1 MIYSSTWLKRSFF
14 AHMSVYYFVAVFF
27 FGIMQQQK
35 MPPLPVFLMQISA
48 VVLTVMFSYLYS
60 RKSIAVTCSVVFLF
74 QLFASLALR
83 MFNYDFFH
91 NPLGYN
97 PADAEWYDQMATQF
111 YRGSVRELTMF
122 LDSAEILLDDRG
134 FNYLL
139 FYIYKIAGTPARG
152 VNLATFFNVVIVTGS
167 AYFLYK
173 AATTIMED
181 KYAELVAFVWGTQ
194 LYAVYTA
201 AAGLKENVM
210 VFFVVAALYFIARLW
225 HEYSLLNVVMAVL
238 LSMFALL
245 FRMALFYML
254 VASLLT
260 VTAIKFPFIRKYLV
274 FFIVVGVIFTLVYFR
289 LAMSE
294 MVEIR
299 GNAIDQETY
308 EGMVANKMERSGP
321 FSTMVSYI
329 SALIGPFPNIVS
341 YGEKANYITLFSFSS
356 FCKTFYAMYFLY
368 SIYLL
373 FKNKVVQLLPF
384 LVFWAFD
391 ILMLIVTYY
400 TLHDRYH
407 WPHVPIVILLSV
419 WGAVQWS
426 KSKPKN
432 ATMMRRL
439 YVIILFIILIA
450 FNYR

>member
-14 AHMSVYYFVAVFF
+14 AHMSLYYFVAVFF
-27 FGIMQQQK
+27 FGIMQQHK
-35 MPPLPVFLMQISA
+35 MPPMPVFLMQISA
-48 VVLTVMFSYLYS
+48 VVITVLFSYLYS
-60 RKSIAVTCSVVFLF
+60 KKSIAVTLSVVFVF
-74 QLFASLALR
+74 QLITSLSLR
-83 MFNYDFFH
+83 MFNYDFFN

-97 PADAEWYDQMATQF
+97 PGDASWYDQMATQF
-111 YRGSVRELTMF
+111 YRGSLRELNMF
-122 LDSAEILLDDRG
+122 LDTAEIMLDDRG

-139 FYIYKIAGTPARG
+139 FYIYKIAGTPERG
-152 VNLATFFNVVIVTGS
+152 VNLATILNVFIVTAS

-173 AATTIMED
+173 TATTMMEE
-181 KYAELVAFVWGTQ
+181 KYAELATFVWGTQ
-194 LYAVYTA
+194 LYAVYTS

-210 VFFVVAALYFIARLW
+210 VLFVVAALYFIARLW
-225 HEYSLLNVVMAVL
+225 HEYTLFNVIMAVL

-254 VASLLT
+254 IASLLT
-260 VTAIKFPFIRKYLV
+260 VTAIKFPFIRKYLA
-274 FFIVVGVIFTLVYFR
+274 FFIVVGVILTLIYFR
-289 LAMSE
+289 IAMSE

-299 GNAIDQETY
+299 GQAIDQETY

-329 SALIGPFPNIVS
+329 SAMIGPFPNIVS

-373 FKNKVVQLLPF
+373 FKKKVVQLLP
-384 LVFWAFD
+384 LVVFWAFD

-419 WGAVQWS
+419 WGAVQWT

-432 ATMMRRL
+432 ATMLRRV
-439 YVIILFIILIA
+439 YVVVLFIILIA